1 MICKDFMVFIDYGFF
16 VSYCYCMFKFGR
28 LLKELNIMKFGDL
41 IKKKL
46 LIIWKFFNLK
56 FINII
61 LGKLGV
67 I

>member
-41 IKKKL
+41 IKKK
-46 LIIWKFFNLK
+46 INNLK
-56 FINII
+56 IF
-61 LGKLGV
+61 
-67 I
+67 